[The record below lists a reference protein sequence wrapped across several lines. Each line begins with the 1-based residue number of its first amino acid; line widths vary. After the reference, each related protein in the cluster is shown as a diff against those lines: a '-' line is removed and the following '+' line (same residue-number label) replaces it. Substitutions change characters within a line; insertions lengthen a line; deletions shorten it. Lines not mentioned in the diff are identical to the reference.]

1 MGKSQRRKGGDGE
14 RAIVNILKEHGI
26 PAKRI
31 SMMETGHEDKGDV
44 EVAGC
49 WKGQVKVG
57 DQVPIFDYKALE
69 DGSHYLF
76 KKKDRKKWLVT
87 MTLDFFLERFL

>member
-14 RAIVNILKEHGI
+14 RAIVNILKEHEV

-31 SMMETGHEDKGDV
+31 SMQETGGIDKGDI

-57 DQVPIFDYKALE
+57 KQVPDFDYKAME
-69 DGSHYLF
+69 DGSVFLF